1 MYWLGLILTLL
12 VVPVTAAIPVWAAWQ
27 LAQSSI
33 TGKPT
38 AAWDVA
44 LPDLI
49 LAVFTT
55 GIVLWKFAAPVLARE
70 TWAAQP
76 ASAFIFGVTW
86 MGSVIACSGLVLLCG
101 ADPLKGLSRT
111 NSQLVFVSSWFAFD
125 AITSWLPAALM
136 RKALWGRAQAHGDT
150 GAGPAAAPLRSR
162 DKDDL
167 LYLVQRLAV
176 QGPGYVEDGVF
187 IEPDGGIIT
196 SQAALARLLHIS
208 KSTVN
213 KYLNVLRAEDR
224 IEFFTSSRDT
234 EIRVRG

>member
-1 MYWLGLILTLL
+1 LG
-12 VVPVTAAIPVWAAWQ
+12 P
-27 LAQSSI
+27 SS
-33 TGKPT
+33 GP
-38 AAWDVA
+38 
-44 LPDLI
+44 
-49 LAVFTT
+49 F
-55 GIVLWKFAAPVLARE
+55 
-70 TWAAQP
+70 
-76 ASAFIFGVTW
+76 
-86 MGSVIACSGLVLLCG
+86 
-101 ADPLKGLSRT
+101 
-111 NSQLVFVSSWFAFD
+111 
-125 AITSWLPAALM
+125 
-136 RKALWGRAQAHGDT
+136 GDT

-187 IEPDGGIIT
+187 IEPDGRIIT